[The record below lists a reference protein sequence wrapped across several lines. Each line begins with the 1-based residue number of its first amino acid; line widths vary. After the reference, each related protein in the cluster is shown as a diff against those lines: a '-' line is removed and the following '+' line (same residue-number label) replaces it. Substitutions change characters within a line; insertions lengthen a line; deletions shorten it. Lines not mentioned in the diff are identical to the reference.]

1 MGACDT
7 QARPSHWDVVW
18 YRGLQQRS
26 VCALDSMPML
36 VIYLVCRARVRPP
49 RLTIT
54 VGGSPVSQPGDTVL
68 SVMNKQ
74 AGINVVGAIKQ
85 LGPTGLFLGASARCV
100 HVTSYIVAQ
109 FLIYDSIKRL
119 CGIPVAGEQPQATKK

>member
-85 LGPTGLFLGASARCV
+85 LGPTGLLLYLVIRAVRLRSWDLAS
-100 HVTSYIVAQ
+100 
-109 FLIYDSIKRL
+109 
-119 CGIPVAGEQPQATKK
+119 EPQAS